1 MKRAVWLTRNHHGTT
16 WVKDGRVPV
25 VQYGNDQLKVLPCDL
40 KSNFLRTKTCMR
52 LSLIK
57 SLIFPA
63 SRRSTLWTGQPQYD
77 VLALRYSLLGQ

>member
-57 SLIFPA
+57 LSWGIDLPGKPEVYA
-63 SRRSTLWTGQPQYD
+63 VDWTTS
-77 VLALRYSLLGQ
+77 V